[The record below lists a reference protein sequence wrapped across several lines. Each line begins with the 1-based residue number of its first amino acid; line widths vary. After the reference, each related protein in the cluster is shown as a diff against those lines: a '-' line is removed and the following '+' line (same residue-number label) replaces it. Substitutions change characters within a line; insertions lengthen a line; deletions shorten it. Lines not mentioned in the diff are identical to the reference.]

1 MQKEIWGDDMKKWLK
16 LLMLTG
22 LLSMPVG
29 VLHVQAESAVAIS
42 DNKDG
47 TVSVE
52 YDNTAGKKIAV
63 MVVKEGTDKK
73 YNYFS
78 TDRKVDID
86 VPLTLG
92 NGTYNVSVFKN
103 ISGTSY
109 SSLHKE
115 EVTLQLSDSKKAYL
129 TSNQVINWNAKN
141 SAIKKANSLT
151 KKCKTEYSKIQKIY
165 TYIVKNYHYDY
176 VKLAQNQSGQLTN
189 YIPDIEVVYKQKK
202 GICYDISALNASM
215 LRSLG
220 IKTKLVKGY
229 PVSKY
234 YDGSVYHA
242 WNRIYNKKNKKWI
255 VVDATCDMCLYEQ
268 GAKFKLKN
276 MEKKASQYSR
286 VTYEY

>member
-1 MQKEIWGDDMKKWLK
+1 MIA
-16 LLMLTG
+16 G
-22 LLSMPVG
+22 LLSMPAG
-29 VLHVQAESAVAIS
+29 VLHVQAESAVEIS

-47 TVSVE
+47 TVSVA
-52 YDNTAGKKIAV
+52 YDNTTEKKIAV
-63 MVVKEGTDKK
+63 MVVKNGTDKK

-78 TDRKVDID
+78 TERNVDID

-92 NGTYNVSVFKN
+92 NGTYNVSVLKN

-109 SSLHKE
+109 SPLCNEQVSLA
-115 EVTLQLSDSKKAYL
+115 LSDAKNAYL
-129 TSNQVINWNAKN
+129 TSNQVINWSTKN

-151 KKCKTEYSKIQKIY
+151 KKCKTEYAKIQKVY

-176 VKLAQNQSGQLTN
+176 VKLAQNQAGQLTN
-189 YIPDIEVVYKQKK
+189 YVPDIDIIYKEKT

-234 YDGSVYHA
+234 YDGTVYHA
-242 WNRIYNKKNKKWI
+242 WNKIYNKKTKKWI
-255 VVDATCDMCLYEQ
+255 IVDATCDMCLYEQ

-276 MEKKASQYSR
+276 MEKKAKQYSR

>member
-1 MQKEIWGDDMKKWLK
+1 MPA
-16 LLMLTG
+16 
-22 LLSMPVG
+22 SM
-29 VLHVQAESAVAIS
+29 LHVQAESAVGIS

-52 YDNTAGKKIAV
+52 YDNTTETKIAV
-63 MVVKEGTDKK
+63 MVVKAGTDKK

-78 TDRKVDID
+78 TDRKVDMDI
-86 VPLTLG
+86 PLTLG
-92 NGTYNVSVFKN
+92 NGTYNVSVLKN

-109 SSLHKE
+109 SPLLKE
-115 EVTLQLSDSKKAYL
+115 EISLALSDSKQAYL
-129 TSNQVINWNAKN
+129 TSNEVINWNRTN
-141 SAIKKANSLT
+141 TAIKKANSLT
-151 KKCKTEYSKIQKIY
+151 KKCKTEYAKIQKIY

-176 VKLAQNQSGQLTN
+176 EKLAKNQSGQLVN
-189 YIPDIEVVYKQKK
+189 YVPDIEEVYKNKT

-242 WNRIYNKKNKKWI
+242 WNKIYNKKKKKWI

-276 MEKKASQYSR
+276 MEKKAKQYSR